1 MNRIL
6 AMLALGCAAFAHDGG
21 TSNVAPRKL
30 AYLLPNLFGPG
41 GFVLPNPDHAA
52 HFSNAFQSNF
62 GPLMSSVTNQL
73 TTVPLPSPASGFL
86 YSFDTTLGVY
96 TRTGQSFGPIFA
108 ERAETIGKNKFFA
121 GVAYQHYNFDHI
133 DGIDMKKL
141 NAVFEHQPAANILFQ
156 RDVITTQTQ
165 LDIQVGQTVAYF
177 TYGLHDRVDVS
188 VALPMVTASIDALSD
203 AQIQRIGTGT
213 DGSVHFFDTTVGDR
227 SRAQFAAS
235 GTAQGIGDVTVRL
248 KATALRFKSAGVA
261 VGFDARMPT
270 GDELNLLGSGTYG
283 MRPFIAISGRKG
295 NLSPHVNFAYQWN
308 GQSYLA
314 GNVVTGTT
322 GNLTDQLQY
331 AAGFDLGVTPK
342 FTLAMDYLGIQQ
354 LNGKKVERT
363 RFTAFNGATF
373 DQSTVRDARVNQH
386 AAAVGFKVNPI
397 RELLV
402 SFNLLFALNDAGL
415 RDRVSPLIGVAYTF

>member
-1 MNRIL
+1 MNRIV
-6 AMLALGCAAFAHDGG
+6 AMMALGGALLAHDAGG
-21 TSNVAPRKL
+21 TNVAPRKL

-41 GFVLPNPDHAA
+41 GFVLPNAEHAA

-141 NAVFEHQPAANILFQ
+141 SAVFEHQPAANIVFQ
-156 RDVITTQTQ
+156 RDIITTQTQ

-188 VALPMVTASIDALSD
+188 VALPMVTASIEALSD
-203 AQIQRIGTGT
+203 AQIQRIGTGS
-213 DGSVHFFDTTVGDR
+213 DASVHFFDTNIGDR
-227 SRAQFAAS
+227 SRAQFSAS

-248 KATALRFKSAGVA
+248 KATALRFKTAGVA

-270 GDELNLLGSGTYG
+270 GDEFNLLGSGTYG
-283 MRPFIAISGRKG
+283 ARPFVAISGRRG
-295 NLSPHVNFAYQWN
+295 NFSPHVNFAYQWN
-308 GQSYLA
+308 GKSFLA
-314 GNVVTGTT
+314 GNVVTATT
-322 GNLTDQLQY
+322 GNLSDQLQY

-342 FTLAMDYLGIQQ
+342 FTLAMDYLGVQQIQ
-354 LNGKKVERT
+354 GKKVERT
-363 RFTAFNGATF
+363 QFAAFNGARF

-386 AAAVGFKVNPI
+386 ALASGFKVNPV

-402 SFNLLFALNDAGL
+402 SFNLLFALNNAGL

>member
-1 MNRIL
+1 MIRIL
-6 AMLALGCAAFAHDGG
+6 ALLAVGVSAYAHDAA
-21 TSNVAPRKL
+21 TTNVAPRKL

-41 GFVLPNPDHAA
+41 GFVLPNPDHSA

-86 YSFDTTLGVY
+86 YSFDTSLGVY

-121 GVAYQHYNFDHI
+121 GVAYQHYNFDRI
-133 DGIDMKKL
+133 DGIDLKKL
-141 NAVFEHQPAANILFQ
+141 SAVFEHQPAANIVFQ
-156 RDVITTQTQ
+156 RDIITTQTQ
-165 LDIQVGQTVAYF
+165 LDIQIGQTVAYF

-188 VALPMVTASIDALSD
+188 VALPMVTASIEALSD

-213 DGSVHFFDTTVGDR
+213 DGSIHAFDTTVGDR
-227 SRAQFAAS
+227 SRAQFGVS

-283 MRPFIAISGRKG
+283 ARPFVAISGRKG
-295 NLSPHVNFAYQWN
+295 NFSPHVNFAYQWN
-308 GQSYLA
+308 GKSFLA

-354 LNGKKVERT
+354 IQGKKVERT
-363 RFTAFNGATF
+363 QFTAFNGRQF
-373 DQSTVRDARVNQH
+373 DQSIVRNARVNQH
-386 AAAVGFKVNPI
+386 ALATGFKVNPI